1 MPDTLGLLK
10 DLITAQLLLLLSYC
24 SSATVGLLLSLLLK
38 KKHPPAMTASLPPFL
53 DKPEQLKE
61 LFDSVDTFLFDCD
74 GVIYHG
80 PEVVPGVKTVLQM
93 IRDAGE

>member
-1 MPDTLGLLK
+1 
-10 DLITAQLLLLLSYC
+10 
-24 SSATVGLLLSLLLK
+24 
-38 KKHPPAMTASLPPFL
+38 MTASLPPFL